1 MAPRTKRPTP
11 TSIYPLRPPGSEV
24 IVRYNANDLT
34 AIDRLVVYSSSI
46 FFVGG
51 VFWVPAVY
59 AWAWK
64 KFQSIPPNERKRR
77 AVYLGLIIT
86 TTALVTFGPHRNSRV
101 GNWINVHKWTLWRSW
116 LRFFAFEI
124 VADQGFDSINDLR
137 HKQAIVTVSP
147 HGIFPFG
154 LAFAA
159 LSEASEKAFGRFR
172 AVVAS
177 ATQMIP
183 WVRDVLRWVDAVD
196 ASRSAVDQA
205 LADGSRLGLAPGGI
219 AEMFEGY
226 PKSGTHPDEEYA
238 IIRKGI
244 FRMAV
249 QHGVPIIPVYCFGST
264 KLLRR
269 LLLPALIEKISL
281 LLRVSLVIFY
291 GKGFLPIPFRQKLLY
306 VMGKPIYP
314 GESQLIDQASNSSDK
329 IDQQVDEMFAKYCQE
344 MIRIFDRHKES
355 YGWAPTSERHS
366 TAGFN

>member
-1 MAPRTKRPTP
+1 V
-11 TSIYPLRPPGSEV
+11 YPLRPPGSEV
-24 IVRYNANDLT
+24 IVRYSENDLT
-34 AIDRLVVYSSSI
+34 TYDRLVVYLSSL

-51 VFWVPAVY
+51 VFWVPALY

-64 KFQSIPPNERKRR
+64 KFQSIPKSQRKRR
-77 AVYLGLIIT
+77 AIYLGLVIV
-86 TTALVTFGPHRNSRV
+86 ASTFFAVGPHRNHRV
-101 GNWINVHKWTLWRSW
+101 GELIHVHRWSLWKSW

-124 VADQGFDSINDLR
+124 VADQGFDSVKHLIDR
-137 HKQAIVTVSP
+137 QAIVAVSP

-159 LSEASEKAFGRFR
+159 LSDVSAKAFGRFR

-196 ASRSAVDQA
+196 ASRSAVDKA
-205 LADGSRLGLAPGGI
+205 ISEGSRIGLAPGGI

-226 PKSGTHPDEEYA
+226 PKTGTHPDEEYA
-238 IIRKGI
+238 IVRKGI
-244 FRMAV
+244 FRLAV

-269 LLLPALIEKISL
+269 LQLPSLVEKISL
-281 LLRVSLVIFY
+281 LLRVSLVVFY
-291 GKGFLPIPFRQKLLY
+291 GQGFLPIPFRQKLLY

-314 GESQLIDQASNSSDK
+314 NGGDRHNESSSSLNGSTT
-329 IDQQVDEMFAKYCQE
+329 DQQVDEMFARYCE
-344 MIRIFDRHKES
+344 EIIRIFERQKES
-355 YGWAPTSERHS
+355 YGWAHKTLKLITR
-366 TAGFN
+366 